1 MAKNYLGNTSLKYL
15 WGRIQ
20 ALFVAKET
28 GKGLSTNDYTTEEK
42 KKLAGLNNY
51 TLPAAKSDTLGGI
64 KVGAGLSVTDDG
76 ILSATGGGTA
86 DAVEWDNV
94 IGKPTKV
101 SEFENDSNFQTDT
114 QVAST
119 VNAAVEAKATETKEY
134 VDGQLAIKAD
144 SVHKHTKS
152 DITDFPTN
160 VSEFTNDS
168 GYQTAANVESTLISK
183 GYLTAVPDEYVT
195 DTELSGKGYQT
206 SEQVETAITS
216 KGYQTSSQVET
227 AISTKGYVTDT
238 QVTTKLNDYAKKS
251 DIASVYKYKGTVST
265 YAELP
270 SSDQQVGD
278 TYNVETAD
286 AEHNVKA
293 GDNVSWNGTAWD
305 VLAGTVDLSGYVED
319 ADLVEITT
327 EEIDDIISSLS

>member
-42 KKLAGLNNY
+42 NKLAGLNNY

-64 KVGAGLSVTDDG
+64 KVGAGLSVTEDG

-94 IGKPTKV
+94 IGKPTKL

-114 QVAST
+114 QVST
-119 VNAAVEAKATETKEY
+119 AVAPKADKTY
-134 VDGQLAIKAD
+134 VDEKLATKAD
-144 SVHKHTKS
+144 EEHTHTKA

-168 GYQTAANVESTLISK
+168 GYQTAANVESTLSTK
-183 GYLTAVPDEYVT
+183 GYLTSVPDEYVT
-195 DTELSGKGYQT
+195 DSELSKKGYQT

-227 AISTKGYVTDT
+227 AISTKGYVTDA

-286 AEHNVKA
+286 ASHNVKA

-305 VLAGTVDLSGYVED
+305 VLAGTVDLSGYVEESN
-319 ADLVEITT
+319 LVEITT
-327 EEIDDIISSLS
+327 GEIDEIIGSLS

>member
-42 KKLAGLNNY
+42 NKLAGLNNY
-51 TLPAAKSDTLGGI
+51 TLPAAKPDTLGGI

-94 IGKPTKV
+94 IGKPTKL
-101 SEFENDSNFQTDT
+101 SEFENDSNFQTNT
-114 QVAST
+114 QVST
-119 VNAAVEAKATETKEY
+119 AVAPKADKAY
-134 VDGQLAIKAD
+134 VDENLATKAD
-144 SVHKHTKS
+144 EEHTHTKA
-152 DITDFPTN
+152 DITDFPTK

-168 GYQTAANVESTLISK
+168 GYQTAANVESTLSTK
-183 GYLTAVPDEYVT
+183 GYLTSVPDEYVT
-195 DTELSGKGYQT
+195 DSELSEKGYQT

-278 TYNVETAD
+278 TYNVEAAD
-286 AEHNVKA
+286 ASHNVKA

-327 EEIDDIISSLS
+327 VEIDNIIASLS

>member
-42 KKLAGLNNY
+42 NKLAGLNNY

-134 VDGQLAIKAD
+134 VDGQLATKAD

-168 GYQTAANVESTLISK
+168 GYQTAANVESTLSSK

-206 SEQVETAITS
+206 S
-216 KGYQTSSQVET
+216 SQVET
-227 AISTKGYVTDT
+227 AISTKGYVTDA
-238 QVTTKLNDYAKKS
+238 QVTTKLNDYAKKA

-270 SSDQQVGD
+270 SSDQQIGD

-327 EEIDDIISSLS
+327 EEIDDIIASLS

>member
-42 KKLAGLNNY
+42 NKLAGLNNY

-64 KVGAGLSVTDDG
+64 KVGAGLSVTEDG

-94 IGKPTKV
+94 IGKPTKL

-114 QVAST
+114 QVST
-119 VNAAVEAKATETKEY
+119 AVAPKADKTY
-134 VDGQLAIKAD
+134 VDEKLATKAD
-144 SVHKHTKS
+144 EEHTHTKA

-168 GYQTAANVESTLISK
+168 GYQTAANVESTLSTK
-183 GYLTAVPDEYVT
+183 GYLTSVPDEYVT
-195 DTELSGKGYQT
+195 DSELSKKGYQT

-227 AISTKGYVTDT
+227 AISTKGYVTDA

-286 AEHNVKA
+286 DSHNVKA

-305 VLAGTVDLSGYVED
+305 VLAGTVDLSGYVEES
-319 ADLVEITT
+319 DLVEITT
-327 EEIDDIISSLS
+327 GEIDEIIGSLS

>member
-42 KKLAGLNNY
+42 NKLAGLNNY

-64 KVGAGLSVTDDG
+64 KVGAGLSVTEDG

-94 IGKPTKV
+94 IGKPTKL

-114 QVAST
+114 QVST
-119 VNAAVEAKATETKEY
+119 AVAPKADKTY
-134 VDGQLAIKAD
+134 VDEKLATKAD
-144 SVHKHTKS
+144 EEHTHTKA

-168 GYQTAANVESTLISK
+168 GYQTAANVESTLSTK
-183 GYLTAVPDEYVT
+183 GYLTSVPDEYVT

-227 AISTKGYVTDT
+227 AISTKGYVTDA

-270 SSDQQVGD
+270 SSAQQVGD

-286 AEHNVKA
+286 DAHNVKA

-327 EEIDDIISSLS
+327 EEIDNIIASLS

>member
-42 KKLAGLNNY
+42 NKLAGLNNY

-64 KVGAGLSVTDDG
+64 KVGAGLSVTEDG

-94 IGKPTKV
+94 IGKPTKL

-114 QVAST
+114 QVST
-119 VNAAVEAKATETKEY
+119 AVAPKADKTY
-134 VDGQLAIKAD
+134 VDEKLATKAD
-144 SVHKHTKS
+144 EEHTHTKA

-168 GYQTAANVESTLISK
+168 GYQTAANVESTLSTK
-183 GYLTAVPDEYVT
+183 GYLTSVPDEYVT
-195 DTELSGKGYQT
+195 DSELSKKGYQT

-227 AISTKGYVTDT
+227 AISTKGYVTDA

-286 AEHNVKA
+286 ASHNVKA

-305 VLAGTVDLSGYVED
+305 VLAGTVDLSGYVEES
-319 ADLVEITT
+319 DLVEITT
-327 EEIDDIISSLS
+327 GEIDEIIGSLS

>member
-42 KKLAGLNNY
+42 NKLAGLNNY
-51 TLPAAKSDTLGGI
+51 TLPAAKTDTLGGI
-64 KVGAGLSVTDDG
+64 KVGAGLSVTDEG

-94 IGKPTKV
+94 IGKPTKL

-114 QVAST
+114 QVST
-119 VNAAVEAKATETKEY
+119 AVAPKADKTY
-134 VDGQLAIKAD
+134 VDEKLATKAD
-144 SVHKHTKS
+144 EEHTHTKA

-168 GYQTAANVESTLISK
+168 GYQTAANVESTLSTK
-183 GYLTAVPDEYVT
+183 GYLTSVPDEYVT
-195 DTELSGKGYQT
+195 DSELSEKGYQT
-206 SEQVETAITS
+206 SE
-216 KGYQTSSQVET
+216 QVET

-265 YAELP
+265 YAKLP

-278 TYNVETAD
+278 TYNVEAAD
-286 AEHNVKA
+286 ASHNVKA

-327 EEIDDIISSLS
+327 VEIDNIIASLS

>member
-42 KKLAGLNNY
+42 NKLAGLNNY

-64 KVGAGLSVTDDG
+64 KVGAGLSVTEDG

-94 IGKPTKV
+94 IGKPTKL

-114 QVAST
+114 QVST
-119 VNAAVEAKATETKEY
+119 AVAPKADKTY
-134 VDGQLAIKAD
+134 VDEKLATKAD
-144 SVHKHTKS
+144 EEHTHTKA

-168 GYQTAANVESTLISK
+168 GYQTAANVESTLSTK
-183 GYLTAVPDEYVT
+183 GYLTSVPDEYVT
-195 DTELSGKGYQT
+195 DSELSEKGYQT
-206 SEQVETAITS
+206 SEQVESAITS

-227 AISTKGYVTDT
+227 AISTKGYVTDA

-286 AEHNVKA
+286 ASHNVKA

-305 VLAGTVDLSGYVED
+305 VLAGTVDLSGYVEES
-319 ADLVEITT
+319 DLVEITT
-327 EEIDDIISSLS
+327 GEIDEIIGSLS